1 MANLPFI
8 SSSYQVP
15 CIIFAYLYFVLGCG
29 PRFMKNRPPY
39 SLKTFIQ
46 VYNIVQ
52 IVANSWLVYKHIAYG
67 IFSVKLVCPDF
78 DYSENNTSAKLAKCT
93 YYFFL
98 LKLLD
103 YVETGIFVLRKKN
116 NQVSALHLYHHVS
129 TLLLTW
135 LGVRY
140 YAVTAMTVVTIIN
153 SFIHA
158 IMYMYYFLAACG
170 PDIQKAVLPMKPWI
184 TKSQM
189 IQFVILIL
197 YASQQFVIP
206 NCTVVSNWVVL
217 LFVVNVVI
225 NFFMF
230 RNFYKKTYTKLKK
243 T

>member
-1 MANLPFI
+1 
-8 SSSYQVP
+8 
-15 CIIFAYLYFVLGCG
+15 
-29 PRFMKNRPPY
+29 
-39 SLKTFIQ
+39 
-46 VYNIVQ
+46 
-52 IVANSWLVYKHIAYG
+52 
-67 IFSVKLVCPDF
+67 
-78 DYSENNTSAKLAKCT
+78 
-93 YYFFL
+93 
-98 LKLLD
+98 
-103 YVETGIFVLRKKN
+103 
-116 NQVSALHLYHHVS
+116 
-129 TLLLTW
+129 
-135 LGVRY
+135 
-140 YAVTAMTVVTIIN
+140 MTVVTIIN